1 MLRKKEA
8 IIFDLDG
15 TLVDSMWMWKS
26 IDVEYLGRYGIEV
39 PENLQK
45 EIEGLSFSET
55 AVYFKEHFSIEES
68 LEEIQATWLE
78 MADYKYRYEVPLKTG
93 VQEFLAYAKKT
104 GKKMAIASSN
114 SKALVEAT
122 LTAHHVIEYF
132 DVIVTCD
139 EVEHSKPAP
148 DVYLRAAEVLGVHP
162 SKCVVFED
170 IIHGIMA
177 GKAAG
182 MTTYAVHDA
191 YTEKMEQEKREA
203 ADGYIYD
210 YSELVPKYDFVY
222 VLGDV
227 YVDHPSF
234 GAAIIRAVL
243 NRNGYTVGVISQPD
257 WTDVNSIMVYGEP
270 RLGFLVSA
278 GNMDSMVNH
287 YTVAKKKRSTDAYS
301 PNGEAGHR
309 PDRAVIVYS
318 NLIRRVYKHTP
329 IILGGIEAS
338 LRRMAHYDYW
348 SNSVKRSILLDSGA
362 DLISFG
368 MGEHSILEIAQ
379 ALDSGIAVSDI
390 TFVAGTVYRSKSY
403 DHVVDPVL
411 LPSFEEITSSKKK
424 YAESFM
430 IQYKNQDAFSGKAL
444 VEPYDRQGYIIAN
457 PPAKPLTEVEMD
469 DIYDYPYTR
478 KLPEIPAV
486 NEIRFSLNINRGCF
500 GGCNFCALAYHQGR
514 IVQNRSKAS
523 ILKEATAYT
532 KDPAFKGYIHDV
544 GGPTADF
551 MHPACKKQMTKGVCT
566 NRQCLVP
573 EPCKNLDSSHK
584 EYVSLLRDLRK
595 IPGVKKV
602 FIRSGIRFD
611 YVLQDSDDTF
621 IKELVQH
628 HVSGQLRVAP
638 EHVSDSVLGY
648 MGKPNHKVYTNFL
661 KKFDRLN
668 EQYHLK
674 QYAVP
679 YFMSSHP
686 GCTLK
691 DAVALAEY
699 IRDIGFMPEQVQ
711 DFYPTP
717 GTISTCMYYTEMDP
731 RTGKSIYVPKNP
743 HEKAMQRALI
753 QYRNPNNY
761 ELILEA
767 LKKTDR
773 MDLVGFGPKCLIR
786 PRKSGENSSAKN
798 KSAKSGSVV
807 SKQGNKKESFSNQK
821 SAAGTKKKKSI
832 RNVHKKKR

>member
-1 MLRKKEA
+1 MLRKKDA

-15 TLVDSMWMWKS
+15 TLIDSMWMWKT
-26 IDVEYLGRYGIEV
+26 IDIEYLGRYGIEV
-39 PENLQK
+39 PDSLQK
-45 EIEGLSFSET
+45 EIEGLSFHET
-55 AVYFKEHFSIEES
+55 AVYFKEHFLLEDS
-68 LEEIQATWLE
+68 LEDIQSVWLE
-78 MADYKYRYEVPLKTG
+78 MAEYKYRYEVPLKDG
-93 VQEFLAYAKKT
+93 VLEFLQYARKN

-114 SKALVEAT
+114 SKELVEAT
-122 LTAHHVIEYF
+122 LISHQIREYF
-132 DVIVTCD
+132 DEIVTCD
-139 EVEHSKPAP
+139 EVAHSKPAP
-148 DVYLRAAEVLGVHP
+148 DVYLRAAQLLQVSPARCL
-162 SKCVVFED
+162 VFED
-170 IIHGIMA
+170 ILHGIQA

-191 YTEKMEQEKREA
+191 YTEGIEKEKREA

-210 YSELVPKYDFVY
+210 YSELVPKYDFIY

-234 GAAIIRAVL
+234 GAAIIKGVL
-243 NRNGYTVGVISQPD
+243 ERNGYTVAVISQPD
-257 WTDVNSIMVYGEP
+257 WTEVNSIKIYGEP
-270 RLGFLVSA
+270 RLGFLVSS

-287 YTVAKKKRSTDAYS
+287 YTVAKKRRSTDAYS
-301 PNGEAGHR
+301 PRGEAGHR

-318 NLIRRVYKHTP
+318 NLIRQAYKHTP
-329 IILGGIEAS
+329 IIIGGIEAS

-348 SNSVKRSILLDSGA
+348 SNTVKRSILLDSGA

-379 ALDSGIAVSDI
+379 ALDSGLGISDL
-390 TFVAGTVYRSKSY
+390 TFIAGTVYRSKSY
-403 DHVVDPVL
+403 DHVLDPVL
-411 LPSFEEITSSKKK
+411 LPSYEEVCSSKKK
-424 YAESFM
+424 YVESFSV
-430 IQYKNQDAFSGKAL
+430 QYKNQDPFSGKVL
-444 VEPYDRQGYIIAN
+444 VEPYERQGYVIAN
-457 PPAKPLTEVEMD
+457 PPAKPLTEMEMD
-469 DIYDYPYTR
+469 DVYDYPYTR
-478 KLPEIPAV
+478 ELPDIPAV
-486 NEIRFSLNINRGCF
+486 REIQFSLSINRGCF

-523 ILKEATAYT
+523 ILKEARAYT
-532 KDPAFKGYIHDV
+532 KDPSFKGYIHDV

-551 MHPACKKQMTKGVCT
+551 MHPACEKQMTKGVCT

-573 EPCKNLDSSHK
+573 SPCKNLNPSHK

-611 YVLQDSDDTF
+611 YVLQDKDDTF
-621 IKELVQH
+621 LKELVQYH
-628 HVSGQLRVAP
+628 ISGQLRVAP
-638 EHVSDSVLGY
+638 EHVSDQVLCY
-648 MGKPNHKVYTNFL
+648 MGKPNHKVYTEFL
-661 KKFDRLN
+661 DRFNRLN
-668 EQYHLK
+668 EACHLK

-717 GTISTCMYYTEMDP
+717 GTISTCMYYTEIDP
-731 RTGKSIYVPKNP
+731 LTGKKIYVPKNP

-761 ELILEA
+761 ELVLEA
-767 LKKTDR
+767 LKKADR

-786 PRKSGENSSAKN
+786 PKRNSVIRQKDIEKNRSGR
-798 KSAKSGSVV
+798 
-807 SKQGNKKESFSNQK
+807 KKEPVRSE
-821 SAAGTKKKKSI
+821 KKKKAI
-832 RNVHKKKR
+832 RNVHKKKH